1 MSLSVTAKLS
11 AAYIL
16 AVVLSAAGHSAWDTA
31 GRSTEMASMVPADL
45 AAGSVS
51 VGR

>member
-16 AVVLSAAGHSAWDTA
+16 AVLLSAAGHSAWDA

-45 AAGSVS
+45 AAGSGLT
-51 VGR
+51 GR